1 MDHDIG
7 TTISELVCF
16 PNWSS
21 SGWKDTD
28 HSCRIEV
35 YIRATGATFSAY
47 FDDHGVT
54 HRLPSGEQEVHSAPP
69 KGTVRIQLD
78 VHYGRRTIRIYA

>member
-21 SGWKDTD
+21 SGWKDQD
-28 HSCRIEV
+28 NSSSFQICL
-35 YIRATGATFSAY
+35 RATGATFSAY
-47 FDDHGVT
+47 FDDHGVA
-54 HRLPSGEQEVHSAPP
+54 HRLLSREQEVHSAPP
-69 KGTVRIQLD
+69 KGTVRIQFD
-78 VHYGRRTIRIYA
+78 VYHGRRIVRVYA